1 MLSGIRLVRHELV
14 WETRCYD
21 FTQTD
26 LDNFIREQKRCLAA
40 NNLPTSQYNAQQL
53 LDVLTN
59 MSLHDVIADFQ
70 KWNNGEPSIQ
80 VSQRHWGGQ
89 TSYPEALGSII
100 MDYLRD
106 CCYNEDVSDT
116 NYADD
121 YEEQLD
127 FIEDAE

>member
-21 FTQTD
+21 FTQAD
-26 LDNFIREQKRCLAA
+26 LDHLIREQELCIAS
-40 NNLPTSQYNAQQL
+40 NLLTSQYNAQQL
-53 LDVLTN
+53 LDVIGN
-59 MSLHDVIADFQ
+59 MSLHDIITDFQ

-80 VSQRHWGGQ
+80 VLQRRWGGQ
-89 TSYPEALGSII
+89 TSYSEPLGSII

-106 CCYNEDVSDT
+106 CCSDADVSD
-116 NYADD
+116 NSYADD